1 MPDTR
6 KRDPAF
12 LLSRFAPGSFANP
25 NTEGSRREPGRGDAM
40 SCKNKCGKSS
50 CKGDC
55 TEVIA
60 GPRGFRGETG
70 ATGPCCTGAT
80 GAASTETG
88 PTGTTGPTGPCCTGA
103 TGAASTETGP
113 TGTTGPTGPCC
124 TGATGAASTETGPT
138 GTTGPTGPCCTGAT
152 GAAST
157 ETGPTGATGPAFL
170 GAPIPFGATTLGALD
185 PLLCYD
191 VGFAPTGTPVIV
203 NGDGVGTDTLTFTA
217 PRDGLL
223 TDLCVNI
230 GTLVVLPPDETIT
243 ARIFVNNDPTCLFV
257 TLPNPGLNP
266 NQECV
271 ACPVPVLAGDQIALR
286 VCSDVVLGAGL
297 VVSGGVNFV

>member
-1 MPDTR
+1 
-6 KRDPAF
+6 
-12 LLSRFAPGSFANP
+12 
-25 NTEGSRREPGRGDAM
+25 M

-70 ATGPCCTGAT
+70 A
-80 GAASTETG
+80 
-88 PTGTTGPTGPCCTGA
+88 
-103 TGAASTETGP
+103 
-113 TGTTGPTGPCC
+113 TGPCC

-191 VGFAPTGTPVIV
+191 VGFAPTGTPVVV
-203 NGDGVGTDTLTFTA
+203 NEDGVGTDTLTFTA

-223 TDLCVNI
+223 TDLCVNL
-230 GTLVVLPPDETIT
+230 GTLVVLPPEGTIT

-257 TLPNPGLNP
+257 TLPNAVPPL